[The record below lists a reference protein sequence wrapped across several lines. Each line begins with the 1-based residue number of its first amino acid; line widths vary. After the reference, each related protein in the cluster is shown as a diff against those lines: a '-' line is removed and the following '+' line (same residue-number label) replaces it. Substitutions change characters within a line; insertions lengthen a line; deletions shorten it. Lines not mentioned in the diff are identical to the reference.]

1 MRGAGSQDGS
11 YIVNGLK
18 KWITG
23 GLFADFFTVAARTGD
38 ADSGMFGVSLMLIEK
53 SMPGVSVR
61 PMECM
66 GVKGSGTAYVEFDDV
81 RVPEENFIGGV
92 DMLLVTLINAI
103 STLINAISTRINAI
117 STLINAISRAT
128 SSQRGLGLRSRPTA
142 LQGAASKSL

>member
-1 MRGAGSQDGS
+1 MSIHHCGGRADPLTTRTLWQDGS

-23 GLFADFFTVAARTGD
+23 GLFADFFTCAARTGEP
-38 ADSGMFGVSLMLIEK
+38 DSGMFGVSLLLIEK

-81 RVPEENFIGGV
+81 KAG
-92 DMLLVTLINAI
+92 
-103 STLINAISTRINAI
+103 
-117 STLINAISRAT
+117 
-128 SSQRGLGLRSRPTA
+128 SSLPP
-142 LQGAASKSL
+142 LQ